1 MQLPLILLVNDD
13 GVESPGLAAL
23 AAALDPLGDLL
34 IIAPR
39 VQQSGMGRSFPAS
52 NDGRMT
58 ETTIR
63 YNGGVWKA
71 YAANA
76 SPAQCVQYGVLEV
89 ADRPLALVVSGIN
102 YGENIGTGIT
112 ASGTVGAALEAAGQG
127 VPALAI
133 SLEMPVAQHMTYDTG
148 VNLKAAQHFARY
160 FAQRW
165 LAADR
170 PAEVDVLKIDIP
182 VNATAETPWRMAR
195 LERGPF
201 YVHIAPLRNSLEEA
215 GRIGYTVNPR
225 LTLNG
230 ESDAAIIKAGM
241 VAVTPLTL
249 DITAPI
255 TEAALRQ
262 TLEGREEKP

>member
-1 MQLPLILLVNDD
+1 MERPLILLVNDD

-23 AAALDPLGDLL
+23 AAALDPLGELL

-39 VQQSGMGRSFPAS
+39 VQQSGMGRSFPGS

-58 ETTIR
+58 ETTIH
-63 YNGGVWKA
+63 YDGQSWKA
-71 YAANA
+71 YATTA

-133 SLEMPVAQHMTYDTG
+133 SLEMPVAQHMTYDTN
-148 VNLKAAQHFARY
+148 VNLKGAQHFAHY

-165 LAADR
+165 LAANR
-170 PAEVDVLKIDIP
+170 PPDVDVLKIDIP
-182 VNATAETPWRMAR
+182 NSATPETPWRMAR
-195 LERGPF
+195 LERGKF
-201 YVHIAPLRNSLEEA
+201 YVHIAPLRNSLEDA
-215 GRIGYTVNPR
+215 GRIGYTVNQR
-225 LTLNG
+225 MTMS
-230 ESDAAIIKAGM
+230 EDSDAAVIKAGL

-255 TEAALRQ
+255 TEETLRQ
-262 TLEGREEKP
+262 TIDGSTPKA

>member
-1 MQLPLILLVNDD
+1 MERPLILLVNDD

-39 VQQSGMGRSFPAS
+39 VQQSGMGRSFPGS

-58 ETTIR
+58 ETTVQ
-63 YNGGVWKA
+63 YEGKSWKA
-71 YAANA
+71 YAATA
-76 SPAQCVQYGVLEV
+76 SPAQCVQHGVLEV

-102 YGENIGTGIT
+102 YGENIGTGVT

-133 SLEMPVAQHMTYDTG
+133 SLEMPVAQHMTYDTN
-148 VNLKAAQHFARY
+148 VNLKGAQYFSHY

-170 PAEVDVLKIDIP
+170 PPEVDLLKIDIP
-182 VNATAETPWRMAR
+182 FNATPETPWRMAH
-195 LERGPF
+195 LERGKF
-201 YVHIAPLRNSLEEA
+201 YVHLAPLRNSLEDA
-215 GRIGYTVNPR
+215 GRIGYTVNQR
-225 LTLNG
+225 LMTS
-230 ESDAAIIKAGM
+230 EDSDAAVIRAGL

-255 TEAALRQ
+255 TEEALRR
-262 TLEGREEKP
+262 TLNGSVKQA